1 MQLIGSR
8 LKRWWGGVK
17 YDTFFF
23 WYDLFEND
31 IPPGMTIDQLPAFV
45 IYYSDGTFSVSEG
58 IKSEEQIKAII
69 AEVYKGTIPPK

>member
-1 MQLIGSR
+1 MLAIRDEYKNPDLLEKKPIMFLYIIWRGSWEMQLIGSR

-31 IPPGMTIDQLPAFV
+31 IPPGMTID
-45 IYYSDGTFSVSEG
+45 
-58 IKSEEQIKAII
+58 
-69 AEVYKGTIPPK
+69 